1 MNRAEAIGPYPPN
14 LLNKFSGFFL
24 NFHYEKFLPNVGGID
39 ALKKNITLKFTHNEQ
54 SYKAILSQN

>member
-24 NFHYEKFLPNVGGID
+24 NFHCEKFPPNVGDID
-39 ALKKNITLKFTHNEQ
+39 ALKKHNVKIH
-54 SYKAILSQN
+54 S